1 MTRYQ
6 TRRDK
11 LRRQLKRQAMDSI
24 LVTNFTNVTYLT
36 GFTGDDSYLLI
47 TPTDAVMISDSR
59 YTQQLEEECPGL
71 DVVTRTSAVPMMASL
86 AKLAKKQLSKTWPLS
101 LSR

>member
-47 TPTDAVMISDSR
+47 TPTDEVMISDSR
-59 YTQQLEEECPGL
+59 YSQQLEQECPGL
-71 DVVTRTSAVPMMASL
+71 DVVIRTSAVGVVNSV
-86 AKLAKKQLSKTWPLS
+86 SD
-101 LSR
+101 